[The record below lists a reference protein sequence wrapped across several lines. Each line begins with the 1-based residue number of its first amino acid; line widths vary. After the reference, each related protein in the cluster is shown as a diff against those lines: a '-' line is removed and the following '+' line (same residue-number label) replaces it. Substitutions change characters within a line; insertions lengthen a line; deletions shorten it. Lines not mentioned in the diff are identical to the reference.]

1 MTVDDVAA
9 RAESH
14 SFTTVLILTTSIFLF
29 RTEHFSLY
37 LYSADKPYK
46 ECSLLI
52 FVNSV
57 LSRIWTVRLRC
68 HPRYRSA
75 VDGQEDIICDAISP
89 KRSTRQFSDLFSYL
103 VLTLQF
109 KVCTVSRALWHPNSF
124 GASNSMQLPQVWSL
138 QCRYT
143 ENGLFNELGHVLC
156 LLVWNEYLHTHR
168 L

>member
-52 FVNSV
+52 LVNSV

-109 KVCTVSRALWHPNSF
+109 KVCTVSRTS
-124 GASNSMQLPQVWSL
+124 QLVWS
-138 QCRYT
+138 QQQYAAPTSVKPAVQIHWEWTFQWIRT
-143 ENGLFNELGHVLC
+143 C
-156 LLVWNEYLHTHR
+156 LVSTSLKWIFAYS
-168 L
+168 